1 MKKFHL
7 KTPKVNTLPWG
18 FMEKL
23 EEFSIMDVIECFDS
37 IKMSKKLDIDTEEL
51 QEMVTWLK
59 VYQNE
64 FDCQKVNQDL
74 LQYSEGR

>member
-1 MKKFHL
+1 
-7 KTPKVNTLPWG
+7 
-18 FMEKL
+18 MEKL

-59 VYQNE
+59 VYRNE

-74 LQYSEGR
+74 LQYWRAKKFWGSWANNAVK